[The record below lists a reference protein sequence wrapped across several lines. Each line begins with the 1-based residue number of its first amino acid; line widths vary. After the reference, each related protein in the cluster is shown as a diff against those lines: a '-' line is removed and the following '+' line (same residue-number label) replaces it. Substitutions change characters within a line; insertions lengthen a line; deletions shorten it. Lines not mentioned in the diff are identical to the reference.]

1 MYKAIIHRLAT
12 IRALLLPRQ
21 VLVLVPLAYL
31 ALC

>member
-1 MYKAIIHRLAT
+1 MYVAIARRLAT
-12 IRALLLPRQ
+12 IRALLLPHQ

>member
-1 MYKAIIHRLAT
+1 MSHAIARRLAA

-21 VLVLVPLAYL
+21 VLLLVPLAYL